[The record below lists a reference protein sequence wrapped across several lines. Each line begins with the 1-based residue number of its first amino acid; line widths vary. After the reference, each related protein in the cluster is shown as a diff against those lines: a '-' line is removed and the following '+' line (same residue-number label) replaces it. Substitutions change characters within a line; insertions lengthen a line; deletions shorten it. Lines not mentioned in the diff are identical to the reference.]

1 MPRAVA
7 RLHVP
12 VEGIPHV
19 AEPVDDLLTIT
30 EVLALLGGHIHRSS
44 FHRWRATG
52 RGPKTMRLPNGQV
65 RIRRSDLKNWFDSL
79 ES

>member
-1 MPRAVA
+1 M
-7 RLHVP
+7 
-12 VEGIPHV
+12 
-19 AEPVDDLLTIT
+19 
-30 EVLALLGGHIHRSS
+30 HRSS

-52 RGPKTMRLPNGQV
+52 RGPQTMRLPNGQV